1 MSFLIEAGERSIHY
15 MYKELGG
22 FDPYHSYT
30 FIFNKDYSV
39 PLKALK
45 IVFIYHEFVDE
56 ILFTYFHPERN

>member
-22 FDPYHSYT
+22 FDHSYT

-39 PLKALK
+39 TLKALK